1 MTTLMNP
8 QPQQGNSPAESPSPK
23 ANSSVAGIIV
33 GGAMGLLVIVGVV
46 ALLIAMMFKA
56 PTQIAGNPPAPRGDA
71 LRGKTLYIQSCLSC
85 HGANGQGMPMQGGD
99 IVHSDFVMKRTD
111 QELADF
117 IKRGRQPDDP
127 ESTMQIL
134 MPPNGGNFQLTDKD
148 RLDIVA
154 YLRTLNVGKQTTK

>member
-46 ALLIAMMFKA
+46 ALLIAMAMKA
-56 PTQIAGNPPAPRGDA
+56 PTPPAAPRGDA
-71 LRGKTLYIQSCLSC
+71 ARGKTLYIQSCLSC

-99 IVHSDFVMKRTD
+99 IVHSDFVLKKTD

-117 IKRGRQPDDP
+117 IKVGRQPDDP